1 MDRPDRSQARR
12 VLVTGLSSFWG
23 GRLAALL
30 ESDPTIEAIV
40 GIDPEAPSRE
50 LERTEFVRVG
60 PEHGPIERII
70 EAARIDTVV
79 DTRIALDPPQD
90 RSGSSVHENN
100 VIGTLNLLTA
110 CSAAD
115 SPVRRLV
122 FRSSGLIYGST
133 GSDPGY
139 FSERSEPSGG
149 GRSRIGKDLAE
160 AEEAV
165 AAFRER
171 RPEVAVTVLRFADV
185 LGPDVESS
193 MVRLLSL
200 PVIPAIAGFDPR
212 LQFVDQEDAAHALG
226 HAVKASPVGCFNV
239 AGDGVLVLSEVAS
252 LLGRR
257 VAPVIPPVGPGLSFP
272 VMRRLGLPMP
282 DDLFDQLRFGRAL
295 DNRAFKAT
303 GFHFRHTSREAVLG
317 LRNHLRLDPV
327 IRGARDR
334 FRYEPEVEEF
344 LRRSPLVETNPE
356 GGGDR
361 PVGPRG
367 PAGGH
372 PEPK

>member
-1 MDRPDRSQARR
+1 MKRSDSSPARR

-23 GRLAALL
+23 ARLASLL
-30 ESDPTIEAIV
+30 ESDPAIEAIV

-50 LERTEFVRVG
+50 LGRTEFVRVG

-79 DTRIALDPPQD
+79 DTRIALDPPQGD
-90 RSGSSVHENN
+90 PASSVHENN
-100 VIGTLNLLTA
+100 VIGTLNLLAA

-115 SPVRRLV
+115 SPVQRLV
-122 FRSSGLIYGST
+122 FRSSGLAYGST
-133 GSDPGY
+133 SSDPGY
-139 FSERSEPSGG
+139 FSERSELSGS
-149 GRSRIGKDLAE
+149 GRTRIERDLAE

-171 RPEVAVTVLRFADV
+171 RPGVAVSVLRFADV
-185 LGPDVESS
+185 LGPDVDSS

-200 PVIPAIAGFDPR
+200 PVIPVIAGFDPR

-257 VAPVIPPVGPGLSFP
+257 VASVIPPVGPGLSFP

-303 GFHFRHTSREAVLG
+303 GFHFRYTSREAVLG

-327 IRGARDR
+327 IRGAKDR

-344 LRRSPLVETNPE
+344 LKRSPLVEGSLEGEPRSNP
-356 GGGDR
+356 G
-361 PVGPRG
+361 RG
-367 PAGGH
+367 EAASGNPDT
-372 PEPK
+372 E